1 MGEADDMELMYSLI
15 GYPNETEWI
24 EFKTG
29 NNEPNHIGRD
39 ISALANSA
47 AYLGRTRAYKLWGVS
62 DDTHTLTGT
71 SFNPYQAKGK
81 GNQDLL
87 IWLRTFLSNHA
98 SYEFRLIQHN
108 GLSFVVLEIEPAVG
122 KPVYFDNVAYIRE
135 GSSTTRLIAGSTKES
150 KLWMRLQSSDFE
162 SKVAER
168 DVTAEEVVEKLD
180 IDTYFSLLDMR
191 VPGNIESILHSLTEQ
206 ELIAQQ
212 DNGRFSILNL
222 GALLI
227 ARRLS
232 SFSNLRKRVLR
243 VVSYNGKNLLDI
255 ASDVS
260 FDQGYALAIPAAE
273 RHIVSLLPSS
283 EYMDGAFRRIRIAYP
298 KRAIRELLSNMLIH
312 QDLSDGTS
320 SPVVSLFQNRIEFSN
335 PGATLIP
342 VARMLNAQPKS
353 RNASLARQLRQMY
366 LCEEQGSGWDIVVAA
381 CEQAHMAAPRVES
394 DGQLGTR
401 VTLLAENAYERM
413 RKAERKD
420 AVYWHACLMFAQGE
434 SMGNQS
440 LRERFGLDGSRKNLV
455 AISRLIKECC
465 DEGLIKEED
474 EDAGDRYRRYI
485 PAWA

>member
-135 GSSTTRLIAGSTKES
+135 GSSTTRLIAGSAKES

-232 SFSNLRKRVLR
+232 SFANA
-243 VVSYNGKNLLDI
+243 SYGLC
-255 ASDVS
+255 
-260 FDQGYALAIPAAE
+260 
-273 RHIVSLLPSS
+273 HITAKTSLTS
-283 EYMDGAFRRIRIAYP
+283 
-298 KRAIRELLSNMLIH
+298 RA
-312 QDLSDGTS
+312 TS
-320 SPVVSLFQNRIEFSN
+320 HLTK
-335 PGATLIP
+335 ATLWP
-342 VARMLNAQPKS
+342 YRQPNGIS
-353 RNASLARQLRQMY
+353 Y
-366 LCEEQGSGWDIVVAA
+366 LCFPLRNTWMEPLEGFASPTRS
-381 CEQAHMAAPRVES
+381 APYAS
-394 DGQLGTR
+394 CCQT
-401 VTLLAENAYERM
+401 
-413 RKAERKD
+413 
-420 AVYWHACLMFAQGE
+420 CLFT
-434 SMGNQS
+434 
-440 LRERFGLDGSRKNLV
+440 K
-455 AISRLIKECC
+455 ISRMEHPHPL
-465 DEGLIKEED
+465 
-474 EDAGDRYRRYI
+474 
-485 PAWA
+485 